1 MAVLPRKKAWQIVVT
16 IVLVGINLRPFLTGP
31 GPVIDDIIASTG
43 MSYSQVSLLT
53 LLPMI
58 LMGVGAL
65 IVPFLQPYIQ
75 ARKGLQVA
83 MLMLLLGSFSRAYVS
98 DGNQLLFTALF
109 CGLSVAYIQA
119 IFPGIIKAWF
129 GNRTPIMMGLYSAML
144 MGGGA
149 LGAQLSPILTEPNGH
164 WQNALAW
171 FALPASFAFIA
182 ITVSIKKSASQS
194 NKVPL
199 NTLIWRPRTG
209 LLILDFGFVNAGY
222 ASVITWLAP
231 FYQSLGMPSAQSGS
245 LVAIL
250 SLFQASA
257 ALIIPF
263 LAAKNHDRRFWLL
276 LTLAS
281 QVIGFLAIMLMPMSA
296 PYLWSIFLGCGLGG
310 CFSVMMIVA
319 LDHIPHPAQAGA
331 LSALM
336 QGGGFIIAAFGP
348 LVAVWL
354 RQSDGSFTYAWAFHA
369 VLVVLTM
376 GLFSRLNPNH
386 YAKAYPDN
394 HTNTEQ

>member
-1 MAVLPRKKAWQIVVT
+1 MTALPRKNMWQIVLT
-16 IVLVGINLRPFLTGP
+16 IILVGINLRPFLTGP
-31 GPVIDDIIASTG
+31 GPVIDNIIASTG

-65 IVPFLQPYIQ
+65 VVPFLQPYIQ
-75 ARKGLQVA
+75 ARRGLQVA
-83 MLMLLLGSFSRAYVS
+83 MLILLLASFSRAYVS
-98 DGNQLLFTALF
+98 DGDQLLITALF

-119 IFPGIIKAWF
+119 VFPGIIKAWF
-129 GNRTPIMMGLYSAML
+129 GQKTPIMMGLYSAML

-149 LGAQLSPILTEPNGH
+149 LV
-164 WQNALAW
+164 
-171 FALPASFAFIA
+171 A
-182 ITVSIKKSASQS
+182 ITLSIKKNISET
-194 NKVPL
+194 NKLPL
-199 NTLIWRPRTG
+199 NTLIWRPRTA
-209 LLILDFGFVNAGY
+209 LLIVGFGFVNAGY
-222 ASVITWLAP
+222 ASMVAWLAP

-276 LTLAS
+276 LTLTS
-281 QVIGFLAIMLMPMSA
+281 QLIGFLALMTMPMSA

-310 CFSVMMIVA
+310 CFSMMMIAA
-319 LDHIPHPAQAGA
+319 LDHVPHPLHAGA

-336 QGGGFIIAAFGP
+336 QGGGFIIASFGP
-348 LVAVWL
+348 LIAVWL
-354 RQSDGSFTYAWAFHA
+354 QQDDGSFTYAWAFHA
-369 VLVVLTM
+369 VLVILTM
-376 GLFSRLNPNH
+376 GLFARLNPHN
-386 YAKAYPDN
+386 YNKAYPTSHILTD
-394 HTNTEQ
+394 

>member
-1 MAVLPRKKAWQIVVT
+1 MTALQRKKTWQIVLT
-16 IVLVGINLRPFLTGP
+16 IILVGINLRPFLTGP

-53 LLPMI
+53 LLPMV

-75 ARKGLQVA
+75 ARKGLQIA
-83 MLMLLLGSFSRAYVS
+83 MLILLLSSFSRAYVTS
-98 DGNQLLFTALF
+98 GNELLFTALF

-129 GNRTPIMMGLYSAML
+129 GHRTPIMMGLYSAML

-149 LGAQLSPILTEPNGH
+149 LGAQLSPILTSPNGN
-164 WQNALAW
+164 WQQALAW

-182 ITVSIKKSASQS
+182 ITISIKNSTTQPYKIS
-194 NKVPL
+194 L

-209 LLILDFGFVNAGY
+209 LLILGFGFVNAGY
-222 ASVITWLAP
+222 ASVVTWLAP

-263 LAAKNHDRRFWLL
+263 LATKNHDRRFWLL
-276 LTLAS
+276 LTLTS
-281 QVIGFLAIMLMPMSA
+281 QMIGFLAIMLMPMSA

-319 LDHIPHPAQAGA
+319 LDHIPDPAQAGT

-354 RQSDGSFTYAWAFHA
+354 RQNDGSFTYAWAFHA
-369 VLVVLTM
+369 ILVVLTM
-376 GLFSRLNPNH
+376 GLFSRLNPRS
-386 YAKAYPDN
+386 YPQAYPTN
-394 HTNTEQ
+394 HPNHK

>member
-1 MAVLPRKKAWQIVVT
+1 MAALPRKKTWQVILT
-16 IVLVGINLRPFLTGP
+16 IILVGINLRPFLTGP

-75 ARKGLQVA
+75 ARKGLQIA
-83 MLMLLLGSFSRAYVS
+83 MVMLLLGSFSRAYVS

-149 LGAQLSPILTEPNGH
+149 LGAQLSPILTAPNGH

-182 ITVSIKKSASQS
+182 ITFSIQKSPSQA
-194 NKVPL
+194 NKVSL

-209 LLILDFGFVNAGY
+209 LLILGFGFVNAGY

-276 LTLAS
+276 LTLIS
-281 QVIGFLAIMLMPMSA
+281 QMVGFVAIMIMPMSA

-310 CFSVMMIVA
+310 CFAVMMIVA

-348 LVAVWL
+348 LIAVWL
-354 RQSDGSFTYAWAFHA
+354 RQPDGSFTYAWAFHA
-369 VLVVLTM
+369 ILVVLTM

-386 YAKAYPDN
+386 YAKAYPAN

>member
-1 MAVLPRKKAWQIVVT
+1 MTALPRKNMWQIVLT
-16 IVLVGINLRPFLTGP
+16 IILVGINLRPFLTGP
-31 GPVIDDIIASTG
+31 GPVIDNIIASTG

-65 IVPFLQPYIQ
+65 VVPFLQPYIQ
-75 ARKGLQVA
+75 ARRGLQVA
-83 MLMLLLGSFSRAYVS
+83 MLILLLASFSRAYVS
-98 DGNQLLFTALF
+98 DGDQLLITALF

-119 IFPGIIKAWF
+119 VFPGIIKAWF
-129 GNRTPIMMGLYSAML
+129 GQKTPIMMGLYSAML

-149 LGAQLSPILTEPNGH
+149 LGAQLSPVLTASDGN
-164 WQNALAW
+164 WQQALAW
-171 FALPASFAFIA
+171 FALPASVALVA
-182 ITVSIKKSASQS
+182 ITLSIKKNISET
-194 NKVPL
+194 NKLPL
-199 NTLIWRPRTG
+199 NTLIWRPRTA
-209 LLILDFGFVNAGY
+209 LLIVGFGFVNAGY
-222 ASVITWLAP
+222 ASMVAWLAP

-276 LTLAS
+276 LTLTS
-281 QVIGFLAIMLMPMSA
+281 QLIGFLALMTMPMSA

-310 CFSVMMIVA
+310 CFSMMMIAV
-319 LDHIPHPAQAGA
+319 LDHVPHPLHAGA

-336 QGGGFIIAAFGP
+336 QGGGFIIASFGP
-348 LVAVWL
+348 LIAVWL
-354 RQSDGSFTYAWAFHA
+354 QQDDGSFTYAWAFHA
-369 VLVVLTM
+369 VLVILTM
-376 GLFSRLNPNH
+376 GLFARLNPHN
-386 YAKAYPDN
+386 YNKAYPTSHILTD
-394 HTNTEQ
+394 

>member
-1 MAVLPRKKAWQIVVT
+1 MTALPRKKTWQIVLT
-16 IVLVGINLRPFLTGP
+16 IILVGINLRPFLTGP
-31 GPVIDDIIASTG
+31 GPVIDNIIASTG

-53 LLPMI
+53 LLPML
-58 LMGVGAL
+58 LMGIGAL

-75 ARKGLQVA
+75 VRKGLLVA
-83 MLMLLLGSFSRAYVS
+83 MLMLLMGSFSRAYVS
-98 DGNQLLFTALF
+98 DGNQLLLTALF

-119 IFPGIIKAWF
+119 VFPGIIKGWF

-149 LGAQLSPILTEPNGH
+149 LGAQLSPLLTENYGH
-164 WQNALAW
+164 WQSALAW
-171 FALPASFAFIA
+171 FALPAGFAFIA
-182 ITVSIKKSASQS
+182 ILFSIKNSATSA
-194 NKVPL
+194 NKISL

-209 LLILDFGFVNAGY
+209 LLILGFGCVNAGY
-222 ASVITWLAP
+222 ASVVTWLAP

-263 LAAKNHDRRFWLL
+263 LAAKNHDRRFWLTI
-276 LTLAS
+276 TLIS
-281 QVIGFLAIMLMPMSA
+281 QFIGFVAVMVIPMSA
-296 PYLWSIFLGCGLGG
+296 PYLWSIFLGCGFGG
-310 CFSVMMIVA
+310 CFSMMMIVA
-319 LDHIPHPAQAGA
+319 LDHIPDPAQAGA

-348 LVAVWL
+348 LVAVLL
-354 RQSDGSFTYAWAFHA
+354 RQPDGSFTYAWTFHA
-369 VLVVLTM
+369 ILVIVTI
-376 GLFSRLNPNH
+376 GLFARLNPRH
-386 YAKAYPDN
+386 YAKAYPAN
-394 HTNTEQ
+394 HPTQ

>member
-1 MAVLPRKKAWQIVVT
+1 MTALPRKNMWQIVLT
-16 IVLVGINLRPFLTGP
+16 IILVGINLRPFLTGP
-31 GPVIDDIIASTG
+31 GPVIDNIIASTG

-65 IVPFLQPYIQ
+65 VVPFLQPYIQ
-75 ARKGLQVA
+75 ARRGLQVA
-83 MLMLLLGSFSRAYVS
+83 MLILLLASFSRAYVS
-98 DGNQLLFTALF
+98 DGDQLLITALF

-119 IFPGIIKAWF
+119 VFPGIIKAWF
-129 GNRTPIMMGLYSAML
+129 DQKTPIMMGLYSAML

-149 LGAQLSPILTEPNGH
+149 LGAQLSPVLTAPDGN
-164 WQNALAW
+164 WQQALAW
-171 FALPASFAFIA
+171 FALPASVALVA
-182 ITVSIKKSASQS
+182 ITLSIKKNISET
-194 NKVPL
+194 NKLPL
-199 NTLIWRPRTG
+199 NTLIWRPRTA
-209 LLILDFGFVNAGY
+209 LLIVGFGFVNAGY
-222 ASVITWLAP
+222 ASMVAWLAP

-276 LTLAS
+276 LTLTS
-281 QVIGFLAIMLMPMSA
+281 QLIGFLALMTTPMSA

-310 CFSVMMIVA
+310 CFSMMMIAA
-319 LDHIPHPAQAGA
+319 LDHVPHPLHAGA

-336 QGGGFIIAAFGP
+336 QGGGFIIASFGP
-348 LVAVWL
+348 LIAVWL
-354 RQSDGSFTYAWAFHA
+354 QQDDGSFTYAWAFHA
-369 VLVVLTM
+369 VLVILTM
-376 GLFSRLNPNH
+376 GLFARLNPRH
-386 YAKAYPDN
+386 YHRAYPQS
-394 HTNTEQ
+394 HSQTN